1 MSSLKI
7 ACLGAGSLY
16 FPRALGDLVV
26 HKDLAGSEI
35 VLYDI
40 DAEKT
45 RHMAALGKR
54 LGRQAGTT
62 CRIRAATGLADA
74 VDGADFA
81 ISSIGGSGAHIC
93 PQVYG
98 SYYHAADMYIPARYG
113 LFQIIGDTCG
123 PAGMMMGFRS
133 IPAYMRICREMEKR
147 CPRVVLVS
155 HSNPMAVL
163 CRAMVKYS
171 NIRVIGI
178 CHGVQGTIEEVG
190 KVLHLPPAEL
200 ECTWIG
206 TNHYYWVLKVAHK
219 GVDIFGKVMEGI
231 ERRGRDAGKGGKAEA
246 LFNCL
251 SRAYGYPLGYPHDD
265 HVMEFYPFPGQV
277 RSQSEYPPES
287 IEAAKFHGFDASKP
301 MPRREKVTPAVRK
314 AFFKDYQSIL
324 DGVQLPTAGEEN
336 AFTREGVA
344 AMIAAISRGRRE
356 VFITNIPNAGAVPNL
371 PATGLLEV
379 EAVTESTGV
388 RGITVGDC
396 PPVLKG
402 ILEKRLAWHELVV
415 DAAVQGDRNLALQA
429 LLLDEMAIRPDKAAD
444 MLDELLAAS
453 KDLLGQFVR

>member
-1 MSSLKI
+1 
-7 ACLGAGSLY
+7 
-16 FPRALGDLVV
+16 
-26 HKDLAGSEI
+26 
-35 VLYDI
+35 
-40 DAEKT
+40 
-45 RHMAALGKR
+45 
-54 LGRQAGTT
+54 
-62 CRIRAATGLADA
+62 
-74 VDGADFA
+74 
-81 ISSIGGSGAHIC
+81 
-93 PQVYG
+93 
-98 SYYHAADMYIPARYG
+98 MYIPARYG

-190 KVLHLPPAEL
+190 KVLGVPPAEL

-324 DGVQLPTAGEEN
+324 TGVQLPTAEQEN
-336 AFTREGVA
+336 SFTREGVA

-379 EAVTESTGV
+379 EAVTGSTGV

-402 ILEKRLAWHELVV
+402 ILEKRLAWHELVA

-429 LLLDEMAIRPDKAAD
+429 LLLDEMAIRPDKAEA

-453 KDLLGQFVR
+453 KDLLGQFFRK